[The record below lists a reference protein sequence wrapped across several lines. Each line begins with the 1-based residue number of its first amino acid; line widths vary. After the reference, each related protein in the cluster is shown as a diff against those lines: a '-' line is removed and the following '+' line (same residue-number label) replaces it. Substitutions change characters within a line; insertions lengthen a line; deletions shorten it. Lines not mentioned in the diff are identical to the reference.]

1 MNRPTQKPVGNSE
14 WGLASKKWLM
24 KDVGT
29 VLQCLCLCTY
39 MCTCVYSWIS
49 IGIHP
54 SYARGKKN
62 TNKKKCIGLWGG
74 RVSSRGVQRK
84 FLGPSASCACPSRA
98 LSSPIALRSDGA
110 GLGMVWGRRPPATVV
125 LWCWYPWGS
134 AFGMGVFG
142 DCDQDTNGPLK
153 TDQGHV
159 PEELPSLPRPPLPS
173 SF

>member
-1 MNRPTQKPVGNSE
+1 MGAGIQEVAYEGCRNCIAVSVSMYIHVYVCVFMNINRNSPFICKGE
-14 WGLASKKWLM
+14 KKH
-24 KDVGT
+24 K
-29 VLQCLCLCTY
+29 Q
-39 MCTCVYSWIS
+39 
-49 IGIHP
+49 
-54 SYARGKKN
+54 
-62 TNKKKCIGLWGG
+62 KKKSIGLWGG